1 MSADIESDT
10 ERSSGAAR
18 DTSRLRKEFG
28 RTTVREMRE
37 VRGEHTVVVK
47 LEALKEILAFCR
59 DELSYDLLL
68 DVSSVDNMGG
78 DPRFEVVYELA
89 TLDDRKHLRVKATV
103 GEEEEVPT
111 AVDLWKTA
119 DWHERE
125 VFDMMGLQFAGH
137 PNLKRILMWEGYPY
151 HPLRKEFPL
160 AGKPSEMPD
169 VAFSGVAPLEGGPFV
184 TSSGSDDRVSGEP
197 RAKGES

>member
-28 RTTVREMRE
+28 RTKVREMRE
-37 VRGEHTVVVK
+37 FRGEHTVVVK

-68 DVSSVDNMGG
+68 DVSSVDNMGE

-89 TLDDRKHLRVKATV
+89 TLDDRKHLRVKSPV

-125 VFDMMGLQFAGH
+125 AYDLSGVNFLGH
-137 PNLKRILMWEGYPY
+137 PHLKRILCPDDWEG
-151 HPLRKEFPL
+151 HPLRKDY
-160 AGKPSEMPD
+160 EMP
-169 VAFSGVAPLEGGPFV
+169 LEYHGIRG
-184 TSSGSDDRVSGEP
+184 R
-197 RAKGES
+197 

>member
-1 MSADIESDT
+1 MSSADCK
-10 ERSSGAAR
+10 A
-18 DTSRLRKEFG
+18 LRKEFG
-28 RTTVREMRE
+28 RTKIRSVNEF
-37 VRGEHTVVVK
+37 RGEHTVVVQLAALK
-47 LEALKEILAFCR
+47 DVLTHCREALGYNFLI
-59 DELSYDLLL
+59 
-68 DVSSVDNMGG
+68 DVSSVDNMGE
-78 DPRFEVVYELA
+78 DPRFEIVYELA
-89 TLDDRKHLRVKATV
+89 TLDDSKHLRVKAPV

-111 AVDLWKTA
+111 VTDLWKTA

-125 VFDMMGLQFAGH
+125 VYDMMGLRFTDH

-151 HPLRKEFPL
+151 YPLRKEFPL

-184 TSSGSDDRVSGEP
+184 TSPGSDRVSGEP

>member
-1 MSADIESDT
+1 MNAPDDVK
-10 ERSSGAAR
+10 A
-18 DTSRLRKEFG
+18 LRKEFG
-28 RTTVREMRE
+28 RTKVKKTIEFRA
-37 VRGEHTVVVK
+37 EHTVVVK
-47 LEALKEILAFCR
+47 LEALKEILEYCR
-59 DELSYDLLL
+59 NRMDYDFLL
-68 DVSSVDNMGG
+68 DICSVDNMGE
-78 DPRFEVVYELA
+78 DPRFEMVYELA
-89 TLDDRKHLRVKATV
+89 TFDDRKHLRVKAPV
-103 GEEEEVPT
+103 AEDEEVPT

-119 DWHERE
+119 NWHERE
-125 VFDMMGLQFAGH
+125 VYDMMGLRFTGH

-184 TSSGSDDRVSGEP
+184 TSAGTDRVGGEP

>member
-1 MSADIESDT
+1 MSSDGEADID
-10 ERSSGAAR
+10 RSSSAAV
-18 DTSRLRKEFG
+18 DASRLRKEFG
-28 RTTVREMRE
+28 RSKVREMRE
-37 VRGEHTVVVK
+37 FRGEQTVVIR
-47 LEALKEILAFCR
+47 LDALKEILTYCR
-59 DELSYDLLL
+59 EMLLYDLLL
-68 DVSSVDNMGG
+68 DVSSVDNMGE
-78 DPRFEVVYELA
+78 DPRFEIVYELA
-89 TLDDRKHLRVKATV
+89 TTDDRKHIRVKALV

-119 DWHERE
+119 NWHERE
-125 VFDMMGLQFAGH
+125 VFDMMGLQFTGH

-151 HPLRKEFPL
+151 YPLRKEFPL
-160 AGKPSEMPD
+160 AGRPSEMPD